1 MPTVTTLT
9 AMSTLLADALVLVF
23 TDWFTLRRWHESGQ
37 MDRDWAMGDAAGRHY
52 RRLVL
57 VTCGHDDDRPFA
69 QALARTD
76 LVTGETPPAPQIIMN
91 DARMP
96 LQRHLDS
103 VPDRVADAIADCRT
117 AVVRTH
123 HMAAGRLAL
132 RIAAQLRKDGK
143 SVGLLSRGSYLW
155 SRFAAHEYGTASRE
169 AIHAAAVERELCTAS
184 DAFAGTTGKMV
195 DDLAWRH
202 SLDPRKGMIVPN
214 YVLTDGPISS
224 VQDREPGRLVYAG
237 KLVKRK
243 RVELLI
249 QAVARLPDQIRGT
262 VRLDIIGD
270 GPMQPELIRLA
281 TNLNA
286 PVRFIPR
293 QPHAEVL
300 NQVRRAQ
307 LFLHASELEGH
318 PRAVIDAM
326 ATGCPVLVADTPG
339 LGSVIQHGATGI
351 RVPADPDAFATAISE
366 LLADEDW
373 REMLGSAA
381 ARVSRMTFGLEQI
394 MPLELAAQQ
403 LALTRGTARPTR
415 ILEHC
420 DTAQPVRWSLPL
432 LDTPPADAARAWA
445 DALRVYEENISPV
458 AAAEFRAALNG
469 LLNAPKRRSD
479 AA

>member
-1 MPTVTTLT
+1 
-9 AMSTLLADALVLVF
+9 MSTLLADALVLVF

-37 MDRDWAMGDAAGRHY
+37 MDRDWALGDATGRHY

-57 VTCGHDDDRPFA
+57 VTCGHEDDRAFGE
-69 QALARTD
+69 ALKRRE
-76 LVTGETPPAPQIIMN
+76 LVTGEAPPPIQLIMN
-91 DARMP
+91 DARTP
-96 LQRHLDS
+96 LQRHLDTA
-103 VPDRVADAIADCRT
+103 PRRVAEAIADART
-117 AVVRTH
+117 VVVRTH

-132 RIAAQLRKDGK
+132 RITAYLRKEGK
-143 SVGLLSRGSYLW
+143 SVGLLARGSYLW

-169 AIHAAAVERELCTAS
+169 AIHAAAVERELCTAA
-184 DAFAGTTGKMV
+184 DAFVGTTGKMV

-202 SLDPRKGMIVPN
+202 SLDPGKGMIVPN
-214 YVLTDGPISS
+214 YVLTDGPVSS
-224 VQDREPGRLVYAG
+224 AQDREPGLLVYAG

-249 QAVARLPDQIRGT
+249 QAVARLPDQVRNS

-270 GPMQPELIRLA
+270 GPMQPELARLA
-281 TNLNA
+281 TNLTA
-286 PVRFIPR
+286 PVRFLPR
-293 QPHAEVL
+293 KPHIELLEVL
-300 NQVRRAQ
+300 RRCQ

-366 LLADEDW
+366 LLNDEDW

-381 ARVSRMTFGLEQI
+381 ARVTRMMFGLDQI
-394 MPLELAAQQ
+394 IPLELAAQQ
-403 LALTRGTARPTR
+403 LALERGTSRPAR
-415 ILEHC
+415 ILDHC
-420 DTAQPVRWSLPL
+420 DTAQPVRWTLPL
-432 LDTPPADAARAWA
+432 LDEAPADAARAWA
-445 DALRVYEENISPV
+445 DALQLYTENISPV
-458 AAAEFRAALNG
+458 AEAEFRAALHS
-469 LLNAPKRRSD
+469 LLNAPHRRHE